1 MKDYYNALLAFTQV
15 NNRTIID
22 ESLFDEVSRTL
33 YKTFKD
39 LEVWEQDMLQHTICF
54 EVSEVIL

>member
-15 NNRTIID
+15 NNRTTID
-22 ESLFDEVSRTL
+22 ESLLDEVSRTL
-33 YKTFKD
+33 YEKFKD
-39 LEVWEQDMLQHTICF
+39 LEPWQQDMLQHTICF